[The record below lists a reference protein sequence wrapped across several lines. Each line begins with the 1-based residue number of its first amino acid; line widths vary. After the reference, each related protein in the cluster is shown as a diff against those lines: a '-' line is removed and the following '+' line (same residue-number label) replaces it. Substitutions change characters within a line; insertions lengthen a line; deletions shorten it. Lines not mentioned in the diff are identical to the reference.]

1 MGVSWITG
9 GPPRRAGLPVARHGW
24 INGVAEIE
32 QESVRRK
39 PRHRVGVEV
48 FSAAGVALIV
58 AAGCAAPDYSRRP
71 DTAPVVADMDTGP
84 PVTDSSSAQR
94 LNRLPPGAGPS
105 KVKRGI
111 RPLQRPTGGQL
122 AVAPSPVSRIKPIQ
136 PLLFEVPCARIK
148 ASIND
153 GTVDLRGYAR
163 AGSDLSRLHHA
174 LLSIPGIRQVSN
186 FTHQINDTL
195 CPPIDFF
202 ASYLSTNHGSTGGPS
217 IRAHT
222 EDGRYVEG
230 EPLIFNITA
239 PDYKSYIYVD
249 YFTLDGGVVHLLP
262 QAGVPIDTVP
272 ANLSQTL
279 GGPGSTKQWVIGPP
293 FGIEIL
299 MVLASPMPI
308 FWSMRDEIEPQGE
321 YLPALQHNL
330 KQIIDGLG
338 RGQITAD
345 FVFITT
351 NPTQ

>member
-1 MGVSWITG
+1 M
-9 GPPRRAGLPVARHGW
+9 
-24 INGVAEIE
+24 
-32 QESVRRK
+32 RRK

-58 AAGCAAPDYSRRP
+58 VAAASAAPDYSRRP
-71 DTAPVVADMDTGP
+71 DTVPVVADMDTGP
-84 PVTDSSSAQR
+84 PLTGSSSAQG

-105 KVKRGI
+105 KAKRGI
-111 RPLQRPTGGQL
+111 RPVQRPAGEQL
-122 AVAPSPVSRIKPIQ
+122 AVAPSPVSRINPIQ

-163 AGSDLSRLHHA
+163 AGSDLSRLNHA
-174 LLSIPGIRQVSN
+174 LLSIPGIRKVSN
-186 FTHQINDTL
+186 FTRQISDTL

-202 ASYLSTNHGSTGGPS
+202 VSYLSTNHGSTRGPS
-217 IRAHT
+217 IRAHK

-230 EPLIFNITA
+230 ESLIFNLTA

-262 QAGVPIDTVP
+262 KAGATINTVP
-272 ANLSQTL
+272 ANRSQTL
-279 GGPGSTKQWVIGPP
+279 GEPGSTKQWIIAPP

-308 FWSMRDEIEPQGE
+308 FWSRRSEVERQED
-321 YLPALQHNL
+321 YLPALQRNL
-330 KQIIDGLG
+330 KRIMDGLG
-338 RGQITAD
+338 SSRITAD

-351 NPTQ
+351 NPAGEPSGVRPRHWPSPARRCRAA